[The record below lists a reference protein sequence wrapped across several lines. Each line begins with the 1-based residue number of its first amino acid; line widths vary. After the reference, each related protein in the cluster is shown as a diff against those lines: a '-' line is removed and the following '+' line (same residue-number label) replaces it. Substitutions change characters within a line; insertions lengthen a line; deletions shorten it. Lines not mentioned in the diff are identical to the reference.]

1 MGEPNQLEPANR
13 ALRISRKG
21 RKALEGSVVE
31 FTDAFDFVDQM
42 AAPDLRA
49 FGRMIRRRVSTIFVV
64 FFVVFVVGT
73 IATLKQKPT
82 FRAQVVLEIQ
92 RENPDIP
99 TLQELYRLEN
109 VSDDYLKT
117 QYSILASKSL
127 AQRVVD
133 QLRLNAVSEF
143 NAPKWWSWSGKSQI
157 PASQVSP
164 TGTPSTDRE
173 LQQRVLERFQDH
185 LTIDP
190 LARSRLVSVNFDS
203 RDPNLAARVANTLA
217 SAYIEQSLQARWV
230 AAQTAAE
237 WLSQQL
243 TGVKAKLE
251 KSEDD
256 LQEYAHDN
264 GLTFL
269 QNDKGVIQNV
279 ANDRLQEL
287 QEELTK
293 AQADRY
299 SKEALYRLV
308 QTGDYGALPGVF
320 ENRMLQDLTVRL
332 AELKQEHAQ
341 LSTTFS
347 PDYPRVKE
355 VQNQIDE
362 IEASLRQER
371 ARAADQISNEYLA
384 STRREQLVR
393 QALAEQQKQVDRLA
407 ERSVQYNILK
417 REVDT
422 NKQLYEGLL
431 QQWKEAGL
439 SASLKAANIRVV
451 DSADPPVKP
460 VKPKLSLNVA
470 IAAFLGLMLGICA
483 AFFQER
489 LDDTVRGA
497 DDVERLFG
505 FSALAL
511 IPRVRSFNGHQAGPA
526 RLLDGTDAQGG
537 DRNEAVHKS
546 RAPWYR
552 IDKDTAEHSSMVE
565 AFRSL
570 RTSVL
575 LSTADCPPHSF
586 LVTSTQPGE
595 GKTTVATNL
604 AIALAQVGRRVLL
617 VDADLR
623 SPSLHRLFGRRDDP
637 GLVSYLA
644 GREDWRSLV
653 RPSGTAGLDLVTCG
667 PVPPN
672 PSELLCSPRM
682 SALVESAREQF
693 EYVVLDSAPM
703 LALADSRIL
712 ASLVGGVLLVV
723 KSGTIPREQV
733 LDAQTSIGN
742 VGANLI
748 GVVLNRVDLATCGYY
763 DYSSYASA
771 TSLAW
776 GGEPVE
782 GDLRDAF
789 AHSKPGSEHVRDGCA
804 QNH

>member
-1 MGEPNQLEPANR
+1 MAEQNQIEPAR
-13 ALRISRKG
+13 HAFRTSRSG
-21 RKALEGSVVE
+21 RKDLEGTVVE
-31 FTDAFDFVDQM
+31 FTDTFDVLEPP

-49 FGRMIRRRVSTIFVV
+49 VGRVVRRRLSAILTV

-73 IATLKQKPT
+73 IGTLKQKPV

-99 TLQELYRLEN
+99 TIQELYRLEN

-127 AQRVVD
+127 ARRVID
-133 QLRLNAVSEF
+133 QLRLNTVAEF
-143 NAPKWWSWSGKSQI
+143 NAPKWWSWKRKD
-157 PASQVSP
+157 PVPTSQVLA
-164 TGTPSTDRE
+164 TGTPATDRE
-173 LQQRVLERFQDH
+173 LNQRVLERFQDH

-190 LARSRLVSVNFDS
+190 ITRSRLVSVNFDS
-203 RDPNLAARVANTLA
+203 RDPNLAAQVANTVA
-217 SAYIEQSLQARWV
+217 SDFIDQSLGARWV

-243 TGVKAKLE
+243 VGVKAKLE

-256 LQEYAHDN
+256 LQEYAHHN
-264 GLTFL
+264 GLTYL

-293 AQADRY
+293 AQAERY
-299 SKEALYRLV
+299 SKEAVYRLV
-308 QTGDYGALPGVF
+308 HTGDYGALPGVF
-320 ENRMLQDLTVRL
+320 ENRMLQDLTLRL

-347 PDYPRVKE
+347 PEYPRVKE
-355 VQNQIDE
+355 VQNQIEE
-362 IEASLRQER
+362 IEGSLQRER
-371 ARAADQISNEYLA
+371 TRAADQITNEYLA
-384 STRREQLVR
+384 SASREQLVR
-393 QALAEQQKQVDRLA
+393 KALTEQQKQVDLLA

-451 DSADPPVKP
+451 DSADTPVKP
-460 VKPKLSLNVA
+460 AKPKLALNLA
-470 IAAFLGLMLGICA
+470 IAALVALILGVCA
-483 AFFQER
+483 AFVQER
-489 LDDTVRGA
+489 LDDTIKGA

-505 FSALAL
+505 LPALAL
-511 IPRVRSFNGHQAGPA
+511 IPGVPPSNGHRA
-526 RLLDGTDAQGG
+526 RLGKLLGAEGG
-537 DRNEAVHKS
+537 DGLGAVQESFS
-546 RAPWYR
+546 RWYR
-552 IDKDTAEHSSMVE
+552 IDRDRSEHSSMVE

-575 LSTADCPPHSF
+575 LSAADCPPHSL

-595 GKTTVATNL
+595 GKTTIAANL
-604 AIALAQVGRRVLL
+604 AIALAEVGKRVLL

-623 SPSLHRLFGRRDDP
+623 SPSVHRLFGRHHDL

-644 GREDWRSLV
+644 GREDWRSMV
-653 RPSGTAGLDLVTCG
+653 RPSGTAGLDLLTCG
-667 PVPPN
+667 AVPPN
-672 PSELLCSPRM
+672 PSELLSSPRM
-682 SALVESAREQF
+682 STLVESAKERYEL
-693 EYVVLDSAPM
+693 VILDSAPM

-712 ASLVGGVLLVV
+712 APIVRGVLLVV
-723 KSGTIPREQV
+723 RSGAIPREQV
-733 LDAQTSIGN
+733 LQAQRGVRS

-748 GVVLNRVDLATCGYY
+748 GVVLNRVDLATRGYY
-763 DYSSYASA
+763 DYPSYRSA
-771 TSLAW
+771 ARLAW
-776 GGEPVE
+776 QESLE
-782 GDLRDAF
+782 DDLQDVF
-789 AHSKPGSEHVRDGCA
+789 AHPKTRTDRVREGCA
-804 QNH
+804 PNR

>member
-1 MGEPNQLEPANR
+1 MAEQNQIEPRSHAFGL
-13 ALRISRKG
+13 SRRG
-21 RKALEGSVVE
+21 RKAREEPVVD
-31 FTDAFDFVDQM
+31 FTDGFAVLEPE

-49 FGRMIRRRVSTIFVV
+49 FGRVIRRRLSTILIV
-64 FFVVFVVGT
+64 FFVAFVVGT

-99 TLQELYRLEN
+99 TIQELYRLEN

-127 AQRVVD
+127 ARRVID
-133 QLRLNAVSEF
+133 QLRLSAVSEF
-143 NAPKWWSWSGKSQI
+143 NAPKWWSWKRKKQI
-157 PASQVSP
+157 PASQVFAI
-164 TGTPSTDRE
+164 GTPPTDRE
-173 LQQRVLERFQDH
+173 LYERVLERFQDR

-203 RDPNLAARVANTLA
+203 RDPDRAAQVANTLA
-217 SAYIEQSLQARWV
+217 SDYIEQSLEARWG

-243 TGVKAKLE
+243 TGVKGKLE

-256 LQEYAHDN
+256 LQDYAHRN

-287 QEELTK
+287 QAELTK
-293 AQADRY
+293 AQAERY

-341 LSTTFS
+341 LSTTFN

-355 VQNQIDE
+355 VQNQIEE
-362 IEASLRQER
+362 IEGSLQQER
-371 ARAADQISNEYLA
+371 TRAADQISNEYLA
-384 STRREQLVR
+384 STHREQLVH
-393 QALAEQQKQVDRLA
+393 QALVGQEKQIDLLA

-439 SASLKAANIRVV
+439 SSSLKTANIRVV

-460 VKPKLSLNVA
+460 VKPKLSLNLAV
-470 IAAFLGLMLGICA
+470 AAFLGLALGVCA

-489 LDDTVRGA
+489 LDDTVKGA

-511 IPRVRSFNGHQAGPA
+511 IPSVPSSNGHQPRFVKSLETEAEGGERKGA
-526 RLLDGTDAQGG
+526 RQ
-537 DRNEAVHKS
+537 ES
-546 RAPWYR
+546 FAPWYR
-552 IDKDTAEHSSMVE
+552 IDRDRVKHSSMVE

-575 LSTADCPPHSF
+575 LSAADCPPRSL

-595 GKTTVATNL
+595 GKTTIASNL
-604 AIALAQVGRRVLL
+604 AIALAQVGKRVLL

-637 GLVSYLA
+637 GLVGYLVN
-644 GREDWRSLV
+644 REDWHSMV
-653 RPSGTAGLDLVTCG
+653 RPSETVGLDLLTCG

-672 PSELLCSPRM
+672 PSELLSSPRM
-682 SALVESAREQF
+682 AALVESARERY
-693 EYVVLDSAPM
+693 EYVILDSAPM
-703 LALADSRIL
+703 LALADARIL
-712 ASLVGGVLLVV
+712 APMVSGVLLVV

-733 LDAQTSIGN
+733 LHAERGIRS
-742 VGANLI
+742 VGANLS

-763 DYSSYASA
+763 DYSSYAA
-771 TSLAW
+771 APSLAW
-776 GGEPVE
+776 GESLE
-782 GDLRDAF
+782 GDLQDVLVHPKTCPQRV
-789 AHSKPGSEHVRDGCA
+789 GDGCA
-804 QNH
+804 PNR